1 MFPGTGSNPEVEW
14 TARRQQGVLTR
25 DQLRSLGV
33 HRSDVRNHLA
43 AQRWTALGSRV
54 ILLRNSP
61 PTRRQ
66 LMWWA
71 VLDAGVTAAVC
82 SHTSL
87 ELAGMKSFADEA
99 KAVHLLIPRGA
110 KVTPHSGVVVHE
122 SRRLGDERWT
132 DSRGLPRTET
142 PRSVIDAA
150 AWQRWPRFACLM
162 IAAAVQQRLCTA
174 VDLDEA
180 LRYVG
185 RVRHKKY
192 MRLALRDAAGGAES
206 LGEIDV
212 ARLCARFGLVA
223 PVRQTLRLDSA
234 GRRRYLDCE
243 WVMPDGAVVVL
254 EIDGGHHM
262 DVANWQDDMRRE
274 RSVVR
279 TRALVL
285 RATAFEVRV
294 EPHLIAA
301 DLVAIGVPRLVR
313 TSAPNM
319 VSNF

>member
-1 MFPGTGSNPEVEW
+1 
-14 TARRQQGVLTR
+14 
-25 DQLRSLGV
+25 
-33 HRSDVRNHLA
+33 
-43 AQRWTALGSRV
+43 
-54 ILLRNSP
+54 
-61 PTRRQ
+61 
-66 LMWWA
+66 
-71 VLDAGVTAAVC
+71 
-82 SHTSL
+82 
-87 ELAGMKSFADEA
+87 
-99 KAVHLLIPRGA
+99 
-110 KVTPHSGVVVHE
+110 
-122 SRRLGDERWT
+122 
-132 DSRGLPRTET
+132 
-142 PRSVIDAA
+142 
-150 AWQRWPRFACLM
+150 M
-162 IAAAVQQRLCTA
+162 IAAAVQQRLCAA
-174 VDLDEA
+174 VELDEA

-185 RVRHKKY
+185 RVRHKQY
-192 MRLALRDAAGGAES
+192 MRVALRDAAGGAES

-243 WVMPDGAVVVL
+243 WVMPDGTVVVL

>member
-1 MFPGTGSNPEVEW
+1 MIPGIGNYPELEW
-14 TARRQQGVLTR
+14 TARRQLGVVTR
-25 DQLRSLGV
+25 DQLRSMGL
-33 HRSDVRNHLA
+33 HRSHVRNQLA
-43 AQRWTALGSRV
+43 AQRWMALGSHV
-54 ILLRNSP
+54 ILLQNAP
-61 PTRRQ
+61 PRRRQ

-87 ELAGMKSFADEA
+87 ELAGMKPFAAEA

-110 KVTPHSGVVVHE
+110 KVTPHPDVVVHE
-122 SRRLGDERWT
+122 SRRLGEERWT

-142 PRSVIDAA
+142 ARSVIDAA

-162 IAAAVQQRLCTA
+162 VAAAVQQRLCTP
-174 VDLDEA
+174 DELDEA
-180 LRYVG
+180 LHYVG
-185 RVRHKKY
+185 RVRHKQY
-192 MRLALRDAAGGAES
+192 MRITLRDVAGGAES

-212 ARLCARFGLVA
+212 SRLCERFGFVA
-223 PVRQTLRLDSA
+223 PGRQTVRLDST

-243 WVMPDGAVVVL
+243 WVLPDGTVVIL
-254 EIDGGHHM
+254 EVDGGHHM
-262 DVANWQDDMRRE
+262 DVANWQHDMRRE

-294 EPHLIAA
+294 EPNLIAA
-301 DLVAIGVPRLVR
+301 DLAAIGVPRLVR
-313 TSAPNM
+313 TSAPHM

>member
-1 MFPGTGSNPEVEW
+1 
-14 TARRQQGVLTR
+14 
-25 DQLRSLGV
+25 
-33 HRSDVRNHLA
+33 
-43 AQRWTALGSRV
+43 
-54 ILLRNSP
+54 
-61 PTRRQ
+61 
-66 LMWWA
+66 MWWA

-122 SRRLGDERWT
+122 SRRLGEERWT

-174 VDLDEA
+174 VDLGEA

-243 WVMPDGAVVVL
+243 WVMPDGTVVVL